1 VLAGGTIEVSKQ
13 GAKPMTRTL
22 VAYASKHGSTEEVAR
37 AIGAHLGD
45 AGHHVDIRDAAIVTD
60 VEPYDAVVLG
70 GSLYM
75 GRWHA
80 DARAFLRHWRA
91 AVEERPL
98 AVFALGSRTLDEHDV
113 ADSRRQLDNS
123 LDHLHIHPQLVTVFG
138 GVVDPA
144 KLRFPLNRV
153 PPSDARDWTAI
164 AAWAGEVA
172 TQCSDSRQT
181 QSV

>member
-1 VLAGGTIEVSKQ
+1 
-13 GAKPMTRTL
+13 MTRTL

-37 AIGAHLGD
+37 AIGAHLSA

-80 DARAFLRHWRA
+80 DARDFLRHHRA
-91 AVEERPL
+91 AVAERL
-98 AVFALGSRTLDEHDV
+98 VAVFALGSRTLDEHDV
-113 ADSRRQLDNS
+113 AGSRRQLDTA
-123 LDHLHIHPQLVTVFG
+123 LDRLDVQPPLVAVFG
-138 GVVDPA
+138 GVIEPG
-144 KLRFPLNRV
+144 KLPFPLNRI

-172 TQCSDSRQT
+172 TECSDAHRAQP
-181 QSV
+181 V